1 MSPWL
6 RYCIGLVVALLPLSS
21 LADRCAT
28 VPIQVGWA
36 PWAPYQYP
44 QTGAEQPAGLDIE
57 LISAVLAEMH
67 CPADF
72 EQVPWKRQLLH
83 IKTGELDLITGAS
96 YVAEREEYGYFS
108 KPYRQESVRLFTQSG
123 NVPQMEGLDLT
134 EYSDRGL
141 QIGAVLGY
149 FYGEDFERAMRDPD
163 FKQHLIELPSEEVAF
178 RMLNAGR
185 VDAVV
190 ADPYVA
196 AQLFEQNPQWHR
208 FEPVSTLYRADIH
221 FLISRA
227 SVSIDWLERFNAA
240 LLRLES
246 AGELEKIRAQYD
258 VKQDY

>member
-6 RYCIGLVVALLPLSS
+6 RNCIGFVFALLPLVS
-21 LADRCAT
+21 LAERCAT
-28 VPIQVGWA
+28 ASIQVGWA
-36 PWAPYQYP
+36 PWAPYQYL
-44 QTGAEQPAGLDIE
+44 QADAEQPAGLDIE

-67 CPADF
+67 CPVDF
-72 EQVPWKRQLLH
+72 EQVPWKRQLLN

-96 YVAEREEYGYFS
+96 YVPEREEYGYFS
-108 KPYRQESVRLFTQSG
+108 KPYRQESVRLFTQSDH
-123 NVPQMEGLDLT
+123 VSQMEGLDLT

-196 AQLFEQNPQWHR
+196 ARLFEQHPQWHH
-208 FEPVSTLYRADIH
+208 FEPVSTLYRANIH
-221 FLISRA
+221 FLISRV
-227 SVSIDWLERFNAA
+227 SVSTEWLERFNIA
-240 LLRLES
+240 LMRLE
-246 AGELEKIRAQYD
+246 ATGVLEEIRSRYD
-258 VKQDY
+258 VKQD